1 MSHYD
6 LTGPAQRDLGEIAE
20 YLTDRDSEAARTQLG
35 RFLDVFD
42 RLADHPGMG
51 RSQAHRRPRLRS
63 WPVGSYVVFYRP
75 VPDGIEILRVLHGSR
90 DLDNLI

>member
-20 YLTDRDSEAARTQLG
+20 YITDREVARTQLR
-35 RFLDVFD
+35 RFLDAFD
-42 RLADHPGMG
+42 RLAGYPGMG
-51 RSQAHRRPRLRS
+51 RSQAHRRPKLRS

-75 VPDGIEILRVLHGSR
+75 VPDGVEILRVLHGSR